1 MDKKLKFVIILIL
14 SICMYVPVGTT
25 LAENIEAVSSEDD
38 SQKSGLY
45 LDIHELT
52 EYRAERGLKNLESHA
67 IVLTDKGLKAY
78 NEKREKEAIIFFK
91 DAKKLSPDLPSPYLY
106 LAKANF
112 SLSLKGFY
120 TATDY
125 LLDAW
130 KAFYSNFW
138 WSFQTAGVLFIS
150 LFLALYISIIVLLI
164 TLMSSKF
171 HIYVHDII
179 EDKRKIFLLLP
190 SIVLVFFGP
199 IFGVIGFMLPFWIY
213 MKGKERVMIYCVIA
227 ISVLI
232 VLMLPLFSLFL
243 GASQDKTL
251 RGVVKI
257 NDGIYTGESPEIV
270 RSDRSYE
277 SIFTYALVLKRKG
290 HYDEAIRMYKEL
302 LNQRDDAKIYN
313 NLANCYVGLGNYDM
327 ALIHYNKALQLT
339 KMASTYYNL
348 SQLYREIFKF
358 SDAGEY
364 YQDAV
369 RIDPQKVTFY
379 NSVKGTSVNRF
390 VMDETLS
397 NKELWSLAF
406 KGYPY
411 YKSSMFLERMLS
423 FTDRGFS
430 IVLYLLLMLGFS
442 IYDRY
447 VSYGAYRCR
456 RCGEIYC
463 STCEKRISHEDV
475 CLTCFKT
482 LVKVSEL
489 GPKERI
495 ERILEIQRY
504 KNNRNQRLKILTLI
518 FPGSGHI
525 YYGWSVY
532 GFLILLSFTFFLF
545 STLLWLYIPTPVS
558 MNQTASFFR
567 WVSVAGFILVYGV
580 AVINVFRRI
589 PRRWL

>member
-1 MDKKLKFVIILIL
+1 
-14 SICMYVPVGTT
+14 MYVPVKTT
-25 LAENIEAVSSEDD
+25 LAESIKTVSSEDD
-38 SQKSGLY
+38 SPGSGLY
-45 LDIHELT
+45 LDIHELV
-52 EYRAERGLKNLESHA
+52 EYRAEYGLKNLEPHS
-67 IVLTDKGLKAY
+67 IVLTDIGLKAY
-78 NEKREKEAIIFFK
+78 NEKREKEAIIFFNE
-91 DAKKLSPDLPSPYLY
+91 AKQLSPDLPSPYLY

-112 SLSLKGFY
+112 SLSLKGLS
-120 TATDY
+120 AASGY

-130 KAFYSNFW
+130 RAFYSNFW

-171 HIYVHDII
+171 RLYIHDIV
-179 EDKRKIFLLLP
+179 EDKKKIFLLLP
-190 SIVLVFFGP
+190 SIVLAFFGP
-199 IFGVIGFMLPFWIY
+199 IFGLIGFMLPFWIY
-213 MKGKERVMIYCVIA
+213 MKGREKVMLYCVIA

-232 VLMLPLFSLFL
+232 VLMLPLFSSFL

-251 RGVVKI
+251 RNIVKI
-257 NDGIYTGESPEIV
+257 NGGIYTGETPDIV
-270 RSDRSYE
+270 GNERGYE
-277 SIFTYALVLKRKG
+277 AIFTYALDFKRRG
-290 HYDEAIRMYKEL
+290 YYDEAIRMYEGL
-302 LNQRDDAKIYN
+302 LNQREDARLYN
-313 NLANCYVGLGNYDM
+313 NLANCYVGLGDYDM
-327 ALIHYNKALQLT
+327 ALAYYNKALQST

-348 SQLYREIFKF
+348 SQIYREIFKF
-358 SDAGEY
+358 SDAEEY
-364 YQDAV
+364 YQNAI
-369 RIDPQKVTFY
+369 RIDLQKVAFY

-397 NKELWSLAF
+397 NKELWPLAF
-406 KGYPY
+406 KWYPY
-411 YKSSMFLERMLS
+411 YKSSMFLGKTFS
-423 FTDRGFS
+423 FTNRGFS
-430 IVLYLLLMLGFS
+430 VVLLLLLAFTLY
-442 IYDRY
+442 IYRRH

-463 STCEKRISHEDV
+463 SRCEKRISHEEV

-495 ERILEIQRY
+495 ERIQEIQRY
-504 KNNRNQRLKILTLI
+504 RGNRNQRLKILTLI

-525 YYGWSVY
+525 YYGWPVY

-567 WVSVAGFILVYGV
+567 WVSVVGFILVYGA

-589 PRRWL
+589 PRKWL